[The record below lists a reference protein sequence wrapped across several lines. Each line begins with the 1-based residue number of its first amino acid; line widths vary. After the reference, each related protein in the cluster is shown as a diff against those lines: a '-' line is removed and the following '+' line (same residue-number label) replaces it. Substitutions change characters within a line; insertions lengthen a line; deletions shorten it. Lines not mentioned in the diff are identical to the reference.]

1 MNEIENDMTPPPS
14 IDLAAALSQ
23 MKEDGNPPDGFHMMF
38 FSEEFSMK
46 EGCPANQLLK
56 KVGIKYGFED
66 TLRRQ
71 VFQLP
76 NDKRIISYEFMWL
89 GDFDLIQSTME
100 RVDEIIQQSFD
111 RMVTDKVLSTRPQ
124 GRIQFLV
131 APSEEGEEE

>member
-1 MNEIENDMTPPPS
+1 MNEIEDDVAPQPS
-14 IDLAAALSQ
+14 IDLETALAQ
-23 MKEDGNPPDGFHMMF
+23 MKEDGNLPDGFHMMF

-46 EGCPANQLLK
+46 EDCPANQLLK
-56 KVGIKYGFED
+56 KVGMKYGFED

-111 RMVTDKVLSTRPQ
+111 LMVKNKVLSIRPK

-131 APSEEGEEE
+131 ATSEEGVEE